1 MKDALSPWM
10 MPGLFF
16 VLAVTA
22 LLFLALFIWRLRR
35 RRRFDVAKITLA
47 DIDRMTGY
55 EFEEYLYVLLTA
67 LDYETFLTKKSRD
80 FGADLLFYDTY
91 DQKTVVQAKRLA
103 DPLGLTAV
111 QEVYA
116 AKAYYEAD
124 KALIIT
130 TAPSL
135 TESCRKLA
143 SAAKVTIVD
152 REQLVDI
159 VKDFKRGREEL
170 ARVQLEAPYEQVAYR
185 EEDSLEQLGS
195 GKGLIQAGEF
205 YYRGGVSKG

>member
-1 MKDALSPWM
+1 MKEALSPWF
-10 MPGLFF
+10 MPSLFF
-16 VLAVTA
+16 VLALIA
-22 LLFLALFIWRLRR
+22 LLFLGLLFWRLRR
-35 RRRFDVAKITLA
+35 KRKFDVAKITLA
-47 DIDRMTGY
+47 DIDLMTGH

-91 DQKTVVQAKRLA
+91 EQKTVVQAKRLA

-111 QEVYA
+111 QEVFA

-143 SAAKVTIVD
+143 SAAKVTVIE
-152 REQLVDI
+152 REQLEDLI
-159 VKDFKRGREEL
+159 KNFKRGREEL
-170 ARVQLEAPYEQVAYR
+170 ARNQMEAPYEQVTYR
-185 EEDSLEQLGS
+185 GEDSLEELGS
-195 GKGLIQAGEF
+195 SKGLIQAGEF
-205 YYRGGVSKG
+205 YYRGG

>member
-1 MKDALSPWM
+1 MKEALSPWFM
-10 MPGLFF
+10 QSLFF
-16 VLAVTA
+16 VLALIA
-22 LLFLALFIWRLRR
+22 LLFLGVLFWRLRR
-35 RRRFDVAKITLA
+35 KRKFDVAKITLA
-47 DIDRMTGY
+47 DIDLMTGH

-91 DQKTVVQAKRLA
+91 EQKTVVQAKRLA

-111 QEVYA
+111 QEVFA

-143 SAAKVTIVD
+143 SAAKVTVIE
-152 REQLVDI
+152 REQLEDLI
-159 VKDFKRGREEL
+159 KNFKRGREEL
-170 ARVQLEAPYEQVAYR
+170 ARNQMEAPYEQVTYR
-185 EEDSLEQLGS
+185 GEDSLEELGS
-195 GKGLIQAGEF
+195 SKGLIQAGEF
-205 YYRGGVSKG
+205 YYRGG